1 MIDGLEPFEERAGK
15 TPSFGLAKPQVAA

>member
-15 TPSFGLAKPQVAA
+15 SLSFGPAKPQGAA